1 MSQSITKNFKVKRM
15 NMEVEELIGV
25 GTNGKIF
32 RAMNKDNKQLRAMKV
47 IPKDS
52 LVD

>member
-1 MSQSITKNFKVKRM
+1 MQ
-15 NMEVEELIGV
+15 VEALIGV
-25 GTNGKIF
+25 GTSGKIY

-52 LVD
+52 LID